1 MSLRFLT
8 SRLAL
13 AAVVVVLLTTVSVL
27 GQSNRSA
34 RDAASQTPWGHPDLQ
49 GVWHVSADVPLERP
63 AEYAGREFLTDAEMA
78 ALDRKKAADP
88 GLNARAEGARDVGGA
103 YNAVFTSILKTGR
116 RTSLIIDPRDGR
128 LPALTPEAQKGQA
141 GRGGSGGGEGRQLV
155 DNPEDVENTRCLG
168 VRSSFLP
175 MNTAYAKGTVLRL
188 VQSPGAV
195 AIYLEDDH
203 AGGGTRVI
211 ALDGSP
217 HIVAKVRPYL
227 GDSRGRWEG
236 KTLVVETTNFQEQ
249 RTFNYWEERAFRGA
263 NASTFRM
270 TERFTRVDANT
281 LQREVT
287 FEDPMTWTRPWTV
300 LIEMGRSEEARN
312 LIFESACHEG
322 NYAITGILAGSR
334 SQEKNGAR

>member
-1 MSLRFLT
+1 MSRRSLT
-8 SRLAL
+8 KMGMLA
-13 AAVVVVLLTTVSVL
+13 AAVVLLLTAVSVF
-27 GQSNRSA
+27 GQSNRPTRNGA
-34 RDAASQTPWGHPDLQ
+34 PRTPWGTPDLQ
-49 GVWHVSADVPLERP
+49 GIWHVKADVPLERP
-63 AEYAGREFLTDAEMA
+63 AEYAGREFLTDDEVA

-116 RTSLIIDPRDGR
+116 RTSLIVDPRDGK
-128 LPALTPEAQKGQA
+128 LPALTPEAEKRQT
-141 GRGGSGGGEGRQLV
+141 GRGGTGDGGGQQLLV

-175 MNTAYAKGTVLRL
+175 INTAYGKGTVMRS
-188 VQSPGAV
+188 VQSPGSM

-211 ALDGSP
+211 ALDGRS
-217 HIVAKVRPYL
+217 HLTSTIRPYL
-227 GDSRGRWEG
+227 GDSRGRWDGE
-236 KTLVVETTNFQEQ
+236 TLVVETTNFQDE
-249 RTFNYWEERAFRGA
+249 RTFNYWETRAFRGA
-263 NASTFRM
+263 NAATFRM
-270 TERFTRVDANT
+270 TERYTRVDTNT

-300 LIEMGRSEEARN
+300 LIEMGRSDDARN

-322 NYAITGILAGSR
+322 NYAMTGILAGSR
-334 SQEKNGAR
+334 SQEKQ